1 MVEGLRVG
9 RQRLRRPY
17 PSQPTVGQGRQ
28 RSSPW
33 PGDRG
38 FESLSLQER
47 ELDHRRRDRPA
58 LSVSPPTR
66 LSISGKWASSSSWI
80 HPSSVDATK
89 PLPTM
94 SGRTLWVVPGNSA
107 DLDLLKLDRPLAFT
121 SKMAASAPFIGSMT
135 GSPTRLPPM
144 PRATFCSRW
153 RKSSTSKTRPKALE
167 RRFRRSREAQLTD
180 HLAASLAAH
189 ENFTGLIARQNRPI
203 LAGICAAT
211 TLFHGAPKLAAEALL
226 E

>member
-1 MVEGLRVG
+1 MQCRVFADPTPRG
-9 RQRLRRPY
+9 YDLAGSHRDWWPDPARHVVKDPTAI
-17 PSQPTVGQGRQ
+17 QPT
-28 RSSPW
+28 
-33 PGDRG
+33 PG
-38 FESLSLQER
+38 
-47 ELDHRRRDRPA
+47 P
-58 LSVSPPTR
+58 
-66 LSISGKWASSSSWI
+66 K
-80 HPSSVDATK
+80 K
-89 PLPTM
+89 PLTTM

-107 DLDLLKLDRPLAFT
+107 DLDLLKLYRPLAFT

-135 GSPTRLPPM
+135 GSPRRLPPM

-211 TLFHGAPKLAAEALL
+211 TLFHGAPKLTAEALL